1 MTNIQMRWRVP
12 RPRLRGGEGGR
23 RFSSMLIAGALAAGA
38 AAIGTGPMALAGP
51 PPAPPNFGPNV
62 LILKLLCVKQRA
74 PTPLGEP

>member
-1 MTNIQMRWRVP
+1 
-12 RPRLRGGEGGR
+12 
-23 RFSSMLIAGALAAGA
+23 MLIAGALAAGA